1 MTARSITVPGVH
13 RMGCNSYN
21 NLDIKYVI
29 LQGRAEPKAG
39 LTFDLRNT
47 TTLTQ
52 S

>member
-1 MTARSITVPGVH
+1 MMARSINVPRIHEMV
-13 RMGCNSYN
+13 CNSYN

-39 LTFDLRNT
+39 LAFDLRDT